1 MAKAEKKYKGYK
13 NTGEFTE
20 SGLPIFEDEG
30 GLFIFSPHKR
40 LPNGTLIY
48 PKKSRCFKMY
58 IERTA

>member
-1 MAKAEKKYKGYK
+1 MAKTIKKYI
-13 NTGEFTE
+13 NTGKFTE
-20 SGLPIFEDEG
+20 SGMPIFEDDG

-48 PKKSRCFKMY
+48 PKKARCFKMY